1 MDNKDETTTN
11 SFLGG
16 FRALNSWPRKTG
28 SNTQQQNHIMKVRH
42 QGDQAVAVVGSITHG
57 IKGYSIDET
66 LASFSHR
73 AAILLDRIV
82 EI

>member
-1 MDNKDETTTN
+1 MRLRQIPSWVALELWI
-11 SFLGG
+11 LG
-16 FRALNSWPRKTG
+16 LEKTG
-28 SNTQQQNHIMKVRH
+28 SNIEQNHIMKVRH